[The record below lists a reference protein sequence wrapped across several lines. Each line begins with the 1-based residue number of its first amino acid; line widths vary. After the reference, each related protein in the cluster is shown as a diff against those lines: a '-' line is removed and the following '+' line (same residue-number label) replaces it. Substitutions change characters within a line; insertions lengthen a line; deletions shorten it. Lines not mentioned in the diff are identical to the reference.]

1 MVIRG
6 LGPSLASA
14 GVKNPLSNPALELR
28 DANGT
33 LLVANNDWHDDPVQ
47 AGQLIAAGLAPSDD
61 LEAGIAVTLPP
72 GQYTA
77 LLAGESNVTGI
88 GLVEVYDL
96 GQ

>member
-1 MVIRG
+1 M
-6 LGPSLASA
+6 
-14 GVKNPLSNPALELR
+14 
-28 DANGT
+28 T
-33 LLVANNDWHDDPVQ
+33 ANNNWTDDSAQ
-47 AGQLIAAGLAPSDD
+47 AAKITAANLAPSDD
-61 LEAGIAVTLPP
+61 HEAAVAAALPP